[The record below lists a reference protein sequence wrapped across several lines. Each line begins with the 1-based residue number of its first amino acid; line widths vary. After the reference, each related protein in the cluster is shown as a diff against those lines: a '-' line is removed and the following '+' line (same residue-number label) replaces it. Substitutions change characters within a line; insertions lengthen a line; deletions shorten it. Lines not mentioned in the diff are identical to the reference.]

1 MQILGIILEKQHKD
15 GFQGTLAEIEPVVSL
30 QNGSIKCN
38 LAIVRVMFEL
48 KVLKG
53 ENTFTIFES
62 DGICKSMNSALKIGK
77 ELEKIGYE
85 NPIARIDDQCYTMK
99 ELSRLLEA
107 MTLPHGDYD
116 VKQGNWMPSN
126 EGMELNVGLKTNI

>member
-53 ENTFTIFES
+53 ENTFTIFKS

-107 MTLPHGDYD
+107 MTLPHGD
-116 VKQGNWMPSN
+116 
-126 EGMELNVGLKTNI
+126 

>member
-1 MQILGIILEKQHKD
+1 
-15 GFQGTLAEIEPVVSL
+15 
-30 QNGSIKCN
+30 
-38 LAIVRVMFEL
+38 MFEL

-62 DGICKSMNSALKIGK
+62 DGICKYMNSALKIGK

-116 VKQGNWMPSN
+116 VKQGNWMHSN
-126 EGMELNVGLKTNI
+126 EGMELNVGLKTNL

>member
-38 LAIVRVMFEL
+38 LAIVRDMFEL

-62 DGICKSMNSALKIGK
+62 DGICKSMNSALKM
-77 ELEKIGYE
+77 
-85 NPIARIDDQCYTMK
+85 ARSWRKLGMK
-99 ELSRLLEA
+99 TRLR
-107 MTLPHGDYD
+107 
-116 VKQGNWMPSN
+116 
-126 EGMELNVGLKTNI
+126 GLTTSVIP